1 MAKKE
6 TYLLINLG
14 HSFMVDES
22 PTRDERVKETIRQMG
37 PAVFNG
43 GFSTFL
49 AFALLRQ
56 VKYNRQIKALKSQV
70 MN

>member
-1 MAKKE
+1 
-6 TYLLINLG
+6 
-14 HSFMVDES
+14 MVDES

-56 VKYNRQIKALKSQV
+56 DKYNSQIKALKCQL

>member
-1 MAKKE
+1 MWQKRHLSA
-6 TYLLINLG
+6 YQFNLG

-56 VKYNRQIKALKSQV
+56 VNSQIKALKCQLI
-70 MN
+70 N

>member
-1 MAKKE
+1 
-6 TYLLINLG
+6 
-14 HSFMVDES
+14 MVDES

-56 VKYNRQIKALKSQV
+56 VKYNMDPNHAVIIAEKESMQQSYQ
-70 MN
+70 

>member
-1 MAKKE
+1 
-6 TYLLINLG
+6 
-14 HSFMVDES
+14 MVDES

-56 VKYNRQIKALKSQV
+56 VKYIQ
-70 MN
+70 